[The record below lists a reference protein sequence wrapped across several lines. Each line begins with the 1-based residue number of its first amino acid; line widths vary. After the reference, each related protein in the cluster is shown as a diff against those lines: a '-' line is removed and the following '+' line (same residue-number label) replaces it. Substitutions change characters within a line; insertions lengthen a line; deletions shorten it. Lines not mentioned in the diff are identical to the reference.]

1 MTIDLWETPLNV
13 TRSLT
18 TPCLQ
23 NILRLRAFNV
33 CHDKMDS
40 TYISD
45 FSPGPLL
52 YIHLHPLHLFLNR
65 GDLLGTTDD
74 FTTSFLHFSL
84 FSTALWDFAKS
95 RPMHSL
101 MLSSHLFS
109 VCFVF
114 FPLSSRSGE
123 LRTQKLK
130 SHLLRTQS
138 LKVLPLKSGVGE
150 YIAMH
155 ATLTAR
161 NFFLANFYP
170 SGQFTYIFSKPL
182 PLKTQIN

>member
-1 MTIDLWETPLNV
+1 MTIDLWETPLDV

-65 GDLLGTTDD
+65 GGLWGNTDD
-74 FTTSFLHFSL
+74 FTTSFLHFPV
-84 FSTALWDFAKS
+84 FSTALWDFANS
-95 RPMHSL
+95 RPVHFH

-109 VCFVF
+109 VCLFF
-114 FPLSSRSGE
+114 FPLPPPPLQWGVADAEIKVSPAENTELKGSPFKVWSR
-123 LRTQKLK
+123 
-130 SHLLRTQS
+130 
-138 LKVLPLKSGVGE
+138 
-150 YIAMH
+150 
-155 ATLTAR
+155 
-161 NFFLANFYP
+161 
-170 SGQFTYIFSKPL
+170 
-182 PLKTQIN
+182 